1 MGEPGTL
8 THGILVSKSEHST
21 PQIYLKPQSAHRWP
35 VLSVKSLW
43 SLMQEKTLQN
53 LSQPGQQGA
62 IMRIYPYFLFCL
74 QAIRKGEVTAYL
86 SQVTYLKGER
96 LYVTRAIAI
105 ICWILSGIGVVQ
117 VGLHFKDAR
126 SRGSYK
132 TEFVVV

>member
-1 MGEPGTL
+1 
-8 THGILVSKSEHST
+8 
-21 PQIYLKPQSAHRWP
+21 
-35 VLSVKSLW
+35 
-43 SLMQEKTLQN
+43 
-53 LSQPGQQGA
+53 
-62 IMRIYPYFLFCL
+62 MRIYPYFLFCL

-105 ICWILSGIGVVQ
+105 ICWILSGIGVVE
-117 VGLHFKDAR
+117 VGLDFKGAR